1 MSKKMKKSLLPRG
14 WDILLQAVLG
24 ASCSK
29 FWEEKVE
36 SACSSTL
43 SPSPLFH
50 FIVAEEHDKSVVPP

>member
-14 WDILLQAVLG
+14 WDILSQAVLG

-36 SACSSTL
+36 AACSSTL

-50 FIVAEEHDKSVVPP
+50 FIVAEGHDKSVVPP